1 VLNLLAKT
9 MARRVKAVVFDV
21 GGVFRDSERAMHR
34 CFTAAFRKH
43 GLDFQFDP
51 KIAYH
56 LRYISSV
63 AQLIPIQM
71 AAPTK

>member
-1 VLNLLAKT
+1 MA

-34 CFTAAFRKH
+34 CFTDAFRKH

-56 LRYISSV
+56 LRY
-63 AQLIPIQM
+63 M
-71 AAPTK
+71 